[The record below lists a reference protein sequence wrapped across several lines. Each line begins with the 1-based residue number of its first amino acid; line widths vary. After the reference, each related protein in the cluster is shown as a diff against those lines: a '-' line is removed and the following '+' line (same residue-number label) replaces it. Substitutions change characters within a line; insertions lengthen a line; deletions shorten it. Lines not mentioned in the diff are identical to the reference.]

1 MIRGIAF
8 DWGGIFTEGTF
19 DSDAVRNLAGLL
31 SVDEERVADLY
42 YPLMARFETGS
53 IDIDEFVTRFRD
65 QSGLAF
71 DEEAFRSRFLSS
83 GIERSDMYRVL
94 ASIPDS
100 YRVAVLSNNVQ
111 HLCDRVRN
119 DPRMARVETFLFS
132 NEIEVR
138 KPDPRAYQLLSERLA
153 LPPQEIVFI
162 DDSDRNIDACRELG
176 FAGIHL
182 RDFDQFLT
190 ELREHVP
197 DFPPI
202 LADEPA

>member
-19 DSDAVRNLAGLL
+19 DSDAVRNLSLL
-31 SVDEERVADLY
+31 LDMPEERVADVY
-42 YPLMARFETGS
+42 YPLMAHFEAGS
-53 IDIDEFVTRFRD
+53 IDIDEFVARFRD
-65 QSGLAF
+65 QSGSAF
-71 DEEAFRSRFLSS
+71 DDEAFRSTFLSS

-111 HLCDRVRN
+111 YLCDRVRN
-119 DPRMARVETFLFS
+119 DPRMAKVEAFLFS

-138 KPDPRAYQLLSERLA
+138 KPDPRAYELLQQALG
-153 LPPQEIVFI
+153 LPPGEIVFI
-162 DDSDRNIDACRELG
+162 DDSLRNIEACRELG
-176 FAGIHL
+176 FNGIHL

-190 ELREHVP
+190 ELREFVP
-197 DFPPI
+197 DFPLE
-202 LADEPA
+202 LADESA